1 MDRVLL
7 SIGPINIYWY
17 SFLIFISLIIGLII
31 IKLECKKKNLEF
43 NFILDL
49 VCYLVPIAII
59 GARLYYVI
67 FKFDSFKYNLLS
79 IFYIWE
85 GGLAIY
91 GAIISSIIFII
102 YYCKKHKKD
111 ILTILDLSAPSLIL
125 GQAIGRWGNFFNQE
139 AYGGITSLEF
149 LESIHIPKFIINNM
163 YIDNAYRQPT
173 FLYESI
179 WCILGFIILMI
190 LRKYTKKKGTI
201 TSIYLL
207 FYGIGRF
214 MIESLRSDSLY
225 IGMFRISQIVSIIII
240 VLGLILLIRKS
251 ENDER
256 V

>member
-17 SFLIFISLIIGLII
+17 SFLIFMSLVIGLII
-31 IKLECKKKNLEF
+31 IKLECKKKNIDF

-102 YYCKKHKKD
+102 YFCKKHNKD

-139 AYGGITSLEF
+139 AYGSITSLEF
-149 LESIHIPKFIINNM
+149 LENLHIPNFIINNM

-179 WCILGFIILMI
+179 WCIIGFIILMI
-190 LRKYTKKKGTI
+190 IRKCINKKGSI
-201 TSIYLL
+201 TSIYLI

-225 IGMFRISQIVSIIII
+225 IGIFKVSQIVSIIMII
-240 VLGLILLIRKS
+240 IGLLLLIRKS
-251 ENDER
+251 DKNER

>member
-1 MDRVLL
+1 MDRILL

-17 SFLIFISLIIGLII
+17 SFLVFISLIIGLII
-31 IKLECKKKNLEF
+31 AKIECKKKNIEF

-67 FKFDSFKYNLLS
+67 FKFDSFKHNLLS

-91 GAIISSIIFII
+91 GAVISSIIFII
-102 YYCKKHKKD
+102 YYCKKHKKN
-111 ILTILDLSAPSLIL
+111 ILTILDLVVPSLIL

-139 AYGGITSLEF
+139 AYGSITSLAF
-149 LESIHIPKFIINNM
+149 LKEIHIPNFIIENM
-163 YIDNAYRQPT
+163 YIENAYRHPT

-179 WCILGFIILMI
+179 WCILGFILLMI
-190 LRKYTKKKGTI
+190 IRKYVKKNGII
-201 TSIYLL
+201 TSLYLIW
-207 FYGIGRF
+207 YGIGRF
-214 MIESLRSDSLY
+214 FIEGLRSDSLY
-225 IGMFRISQIVSIIII
+225 IGMFRISQIISIIII
-240 VLGLILLIRKS
+240 IGGIFLLSRGEK
-251 ENDER
+251 NER

>member
-17 SFLIFISLIIGLII
+17 SFLIFLSLIIGLII
-31 IKLECKKKNLEF
+31 IKLECKRKDIDF

-59 GARLYYVI
+59 GARLFYVI

-79 IFYIWE
+79 VFYIWE

-102 YYCKKHKKD
+102 YYCKKHNKD
-111 ILTILDLSAPSLIL
+111 ILTILDLSVPSLIL

-139 AYGGITSLEF
+139 AYGSIASLGF
-149 LESIHIPKFIINNM
+149 LKDLHIPNFIIDNM

-179 WCILGFIILMI
+179 WCIIGFIILMI
-190 LRKYTKKKGTI
+190 IRKCINKKGSI
-201 TSIYLL
+201 TSIYLI

-225 IGMFRISQIVSIIII
+225 IGIFKVSQIVSIIMII
-240 VLGLILLIRKS
+240 IGIFILVRGEKC
-251 ENDER
+251 ER

>member
-31 IKLECKKKNLEF
+31 IKIECKKKNIDF

-59 GARLYYVI
+59 GARIYYVI

-102 YYCKKHKKD
+102 YYCKKHNKD

-139 AYGGITSLEF
+139 AYGSITSLEF
-149 LESIHIPKFIINNM
+149 LKDLHIPNFIIDNM
-163 YIDNAYRQPT
+163 YIENAYRQPT
-173 FLYESI
+173 FIYESI
-179 WCILGFIILMI
+179 WCIVGFILLMI
-190 LRKYTKKKGTI
+190 IRKYTKKKGTI
-201 TSIYLL
+201 ISIYLI

-225 IGMFRISQIVSIIII
+225 IGIFRISQIVSIIII
-240 VLGLILLIRKS
+240 IFGLILLFRKDKK
-251 ENDER
+251 NER

>member
-7 SIGPINIYWY
+7 SIGPITIYWY
-17 SFLIFISLIIGLII
+17 SFLIFMSLIIGLII
-31 IKLECKKKNLEF
+31 MKIECKKKNIDF

-59 GARLYYVI
+59 GARIYYVI
-67 FKFDSFKYNLLS
+67 FKFDSFKNDFLS

-111 ILTILDLSAPSLIL
+111 ILTILDLSTPSLIL

-139 AYGGITSLEF
+139 AYGGITSIEL
-149 LESIHIPKFIINNM
+149 LKNLHIPNFIIDNM
-163 YIDNAYRQPT
+163 YIENAYRQPT

-179 WCILGFIILMI
+179 WCIIGFIILI
-190 LRKYTKKKGTI
+190 IIRKYIKKKGII
-201 TSIYLL
+201 TSIYLIW
-207 FYGIGRF
+207 YGIGRT

-225 IGMFRISQIVSIIII
+225 IGTFKVSQIVSIIII
-240 VLGLILLIRKS
+240 CLGLFILLRKDKK
-251 ENDER
+251 NER

>member
-7 SIGPINIYWY
+7 SIGPITIYWY
-17 SFLIFISLIIGLII
+17 SFLIFLSLLIGLII
-31 IKLECKKKNLEF
+31 IKKECRIKNIDF
-43 NFILDL
+43 NFVLDL
-49 VCYLVPIAII
+49 ACYLIPIAII
-59 GARLYYVI
+59 GARMYYVI
-67 FKFDSFKYNLLS
+67 FKFDSFKYDLLS

-91 GAIISSIIFII
+91 GAIISSIIFIV

-111 ILTILDLSAPSLIL
+111 ILTILDLAAPSLIL

-139 AYGGITSLEF
+139 AYGSITSLEF
-149 LESIHIPKFIINNM
+149 LNSIHIPNFIIDNM
-163 YIDNAYRQPT
+163 YIENAYRQPT

-179 WCILGFIILMI
+179 WCIIGFIILMI
-190 LRKYTKKKGTI
+190 IRKYINKTGII
-201 TSIYLL
+201 TSFYLI

-225 IGMFRISQIVSIIII
+225 IGMFKISQIISIIII
-240 VLGLILLIRKS
+240 LFGLFLLVRKDK
-251 ENDER
+251 NNER

>member
-7 SIGPINIYWY
+7 SIGPITIYWY
-17 SFLIFISLIIGLII
+17 SFLIFMSLIIGLII
-31 IKLECKKKNLEF
+31 MKIECKKKNIDF

-59 GARLYYVI
+59 GARIYYVI
-67 FKFDSFKYNLLS
+67 FKFDSFKNDFLS

-111 ILTILDLSAPSLIL
+111 IFTILDLSTPSLIL

-139 AYGGITSLEF
+139 AYGGITSIEL
-149 LESIHIPKFIINNM
+149 LKNLHIPNFIIDNM
-163 YIDNAYRQPT
+163 YIENAYRQPT

-179 WCILGFIILMI
+179 WCIIGFIILI
-190 LRKYTKKKGTI
+190 IIRKYIKKKGII
-201 TSIYLL
+201 TSIYLIW
-207 FYGIGRF
+207 YGIGRT

-225 IGMFRISQIVSIIII
+225 IGTFKVSQIVSIIII
-240 VLGLILLIRKS
+240 CLGLFILLRKDKK
-251 ENDER
+251 NER